1 MTDPPPPLLCLRV
14 QSVSLDLGEVSR
26 NMEVARSTS
35 LFLSLGRSK
44 RAIALRSSLG
54 DSHASMV
61 RLLVYCLSL
70 FMRVSSYNP
79 SGGLV
84 MAEARTSRLRR
95 LYRCRS
101 TRALHAVLSPFP
113 RLPWRLTSGRS
124 RVQTAFRIP
133 REGFHLPTASLLGS
147 GFIPSL
153 AHMLT

>member
-84 MAEARTSRLRR
+84 MAEARTSRLSG
-95 LYRCRS
+95 S
-101 TRALHAVLSPFP
+101 TAVGAHALFMPCFP
-113 RLPWRLTSGRS
+113 RFPVYPGD
-124 RVQTAFRIP
+124 
-133 REGFHLPTASLLGS
+133 
-147 GFIPSL
+147 
-153 AHMLT
+153 